1 MVVRITS
8 IALTIAGALALIS
21 GLLIWAGITLNLV
34 SMHMLLGFLSVAAL
48 WIVGIGQALS
58 TGGSWTIAACAI
70 AIGALTAYV
79 GLYQSTWMIGPFHW
93 VIQAIHLLL
102 GILTIGL
109 GHVAAARQSRPKQE
123 RHR

>member
-8 IALTIAGALALIS
+8 FVLTIAGALALIS
-21 GLLIWAGITLNLV
+21 GLFFWAGLALNLV

-48 WIVGIGQALS
+48 WIIGIGQAFS

-70 AIGALTAYV
+70 VIGALTAYV
-79 GLYQSTWMIGPFHW
+79 GLYQSTWMIGQLHW

-102 GILTIGL
+102 GVLTIGL
-109 GHVAAARQSRPKQE
+109 GHMAAARR
-123 RHR
+123 